1 MSSLSNSFHL
11 PLHIHTSPPSPLQ
24 SSWLPGRLIC
34 MDYISGIS
42 CCRSSAWFLPKEI
55 QAGDLLKVEKQDQY
69 ICSPASLPAGSSL
82 SSCYP
87 KLKVIAPLLEISPP
101 NSPSGFHLCSLLR
114 VLINFPQ
121 CYWTSHCD
129 FQTLYPSLI
138 RASSLDSASN
148 MSL

>member
-1 MSSLSNSFHL
+1 MGPTPPVGSLPLLITILISSAPNCNIKMSSLSNSFHL

-69 ICSPASLPAGSSL
+69 ICSPGSLPAVSSL

-101 NSPSGFHLCSLLR
+101 NSPSGFRLL
-114 VLINFPQ
+114 F
-121 CYWTSHCD
+121 T
-129 FQTLYPSLI
+129 T
-138 RASSLDSASN
+138 
-148 MSL
+148 

>member
-1 MSSLSNSFHL
+1 MGPTPPVGSLPLLITVLISSAPNCNIKMSSLSNSFHF
-11 PLHIHTSPPSPLQ
+11 PLHIYTSLPYPLQ
-24 SSWLPGRLIC
+24 SNLLPGRLIC

-69 ICSPASLPAGSSL
+69 ICSPGSLPAVSSL

-101 NSPSGFHLCSLLR
+101 NSPSGFHLCSPLR
-114 VLINFPQ
+114 VLI
-121 CYWTSHCD
+121 
-129 FQTLYPSLI
+129 
-138 RASSLDSASN
+138 
-148 MSL
+148 